1 MFTCSP
7 LSMIQ
12 STQNTISALI
22 AHYGL
27 ELEDIQVDSV
37 VRPWLDRYEPT
48 WIMKAIVESLY
59 RGRYKVTSVDRIL
72 QDWERIGE
80 PRYWFSAEYERGILA
95 RLPEIFAMGLPGV
108 ISPIDRSSR
117 QNLGMSPPIFISADD
132 PNPSKPAS
140 DEDSSSGSEIAA
152 TIESPPNPPAANP
165 DPSNPPSGSL
175 HSASQLLMTLNSIID
190 PTRQNF
196 APNPSPNEDRS
207 DNPG

>member
-1 MFTCSP
+1 
-7 LSMIQ
+7 MIQ

-48 WIMKAIVESLY
+48 WIIKAIVESLY

-72 QDWERIGE
+72 QDWERIGQ

-95 RLPEIFAMGLPGV
+95 RLPEIVAMGFPGV
-108 ISPIDRSSR
+108 SPIDRSSR

-132 PNPSKPAS
+132 PNPAKPTLN
-140 DEDSSSGSEIAA
+140 EDSSFGSLTEVNVK
-152 TIESPPNPPAANP
+152 SPPISPDNI
-165 DPSNPPSGSL
+165 DPSNIPSGSL
-175 HSASQLLMTLNSIID
+175 QSTSQLLTTLTAIID
-190 PTRQNF
+190 PNRQNF
-196 APNPSPNEDRS
+196 DANPISYEDRA
-207 DNPG
+207 DTPA